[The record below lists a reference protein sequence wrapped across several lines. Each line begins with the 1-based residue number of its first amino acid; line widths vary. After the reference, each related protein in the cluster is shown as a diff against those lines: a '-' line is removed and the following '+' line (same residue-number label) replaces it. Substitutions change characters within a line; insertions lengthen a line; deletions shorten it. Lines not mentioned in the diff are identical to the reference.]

1 MTKKATPIA
10 PRLACEFRHES
21 WFAKELYGML
31 GKYGAALCIADSP
44 KYPRKEMLT
53 TDFTYIRFHGRSELF
68 ASRYS
73 EEELSAE
80 AKKIARYLKKGIE
93 VFVYFNN
100 DARGYAVENARML
113 RSLLKA

>member
-1 MTKKATPIA
+1 
-10 PRLACEFRHES
+10 
-21 WFAKELYGML
+21 ML